1 MNTIERSSSKKFF
14 PENTEILDEH
24 TILLSKFFIVLFDDY
39 KDDEEFRNIS
49 LQFNDTLKL
58 EDIKKRTKL
67 LQSASDRLFKFIRV
81 KNINQLDL
89 FLKITAFD
97 SKDIINNFEFVKL
110 TPEEM
115 KQHEEDLKQMKEREL
130 KEKNNIKNESIITTS
145 TTTTVED
152 TNIITTST
160 TTTTNKSRLDELY
173 V

>member
-14 PENTEILDEH
+14 PENDEILDEQ

-67 LQSASDRLFKFIRV
+67 LQSASDRLFRFIRI
-81 KNINQLDL
+81 KNINQLNL
-89 FLKITAFD
+89 FLKITTFD
-97 SKDIINNFEFVKL
+97 SKDIINNFEFIKL

-115 KQHEEDLKQMKEREL
+115 KQHKEDLKQMKEKEL
-130 KEKNNIKNESIITTS
+130 KETNNIKNEPIIITS
-145 TTTTVED
+145 TMTTVED
-152 TNIITTST
+152 TNIIETS
-160 TTTTNKSRLDELY
+160 TTNKSRLDELY

>member
-14 PENTEILDEH
+14 PENAEILDEQ

-58 EDIKKRTKL
+58 EDIRKRTKL
-67 LQSASDRLFKFIRV
+67 LQSASDRLFKFIRI

-89 FLKITAFD
+89 FLKITTFD
-97 SKDIINNFEFVKL
+97 SKDIINNFEFIKL

-115 KQHEEDLKQMKEREL
+115 KQHKEDLKQMKE
-130 KEKNNIKNESIITTS
+130 KETNNIKNEPIITTS

-152 TNIITTST
+152 TNIIETS
-160 TTTTNKSRLDELY
+160 TTNKSRLDELY

>member
-14 PENTEILDEH
+14 PENNEILDEQ

-58 EDIKKRTKL
+58 EDIRKRTKL
-67 LQSASDRLFKFIRV
+67 LQSASDRLFKFIRI

-89 FLKITAFD
+89 FLKITTFD
-97 SKDIINNFEFVKL
+97 SKDIINNFEFIKL

-115 KQHEEDLKQMKEREL
+115 KQHKEDLKQMKEKEL
-130 KEKNNIKNESIITTS
+130 KETNNIKNEPIITTS

-152 TNIITTST
+152 TNIIEIS
-160 TTTTNKSRLDELY
+160 TTNKSRLDELY